1 VLSLGERTS
10 VMGILNVTPDSFS
23 DGGIYFDREK
33 AIARAKDIEQEGADI
48 IDIGGEST
56 RPGSEPVSEE
66 EELRRILP
74 VIEAAVR
81 TVNIPVSVDTYRA
94 NVARRALAAGAEIV
108 NDISGFRF
116 DDNMPRVV
124 KDSRAG
130 VVLMHSRGSR
140 ETLHKQS
147 RMEDPVRE
155 VTDGLFSS
163 AQNARTADVSSH
175 AIVIDPGIGFGKA
188 SDESFKVLK
197 NLNGFSKLGYPIL
210 IGTSRKSFIRP
221 ITHERSECKPGRA
234 QPSRVDIVEAHN
246 WGTAATVVTA
256 ILNGAHIV
264 RVHDVRQARV
274 LADVTDRIVLA

>member
-1 VLSLGERTS
+1 MRQHYTWKLPRRVLSLGERTA
-10 VMGILNVTPDSFS
+10 VMAILNVTPDSFS
-23 DGGIYFDREK
+23 DGGLYLDREK

-74 VIEAAVR
+74 VIEAVAR
-81 TVNIPVSVDTYRA
+81 AVNIPTSVDTWRA
-94 NVARRALAAGAEIV
+94 GIARRALAAGAEIV

-116 DDNMPRVV
+116 DDNLPRVV

-140 ETLHKQS
+140 ETLHKQA

-155 VTDGLFSS
+155 VTDGLLS
-163 AQNARTADVSSH
+163 AAQKARTADISND
-175 AIVIDPGIGFGKA
+175 AIVLDPGIGFGKA
-188 SDESFKVLK
+188 SDESFRVLK
-197 NLNGFSKLGYPIL
+197 TLNEFSKLGYPIL
-210 IGTSRKSFIRP
+210 VGTSRKSFIRP
-221 ITHERSECKPGRA
+221 IVSET
-234 QPSRVDIVEAHN
+234 VEAHN
-246 WGTAATVVTA
+246 WGTAATIVA
-256 ILNGAHIV
+256 SILNGAHIV